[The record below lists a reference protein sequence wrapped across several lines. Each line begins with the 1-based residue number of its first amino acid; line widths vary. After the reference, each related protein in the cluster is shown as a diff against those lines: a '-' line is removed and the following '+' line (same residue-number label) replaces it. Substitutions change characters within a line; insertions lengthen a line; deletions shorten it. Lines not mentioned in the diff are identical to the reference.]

1 MTVVSYFLPA
11 SVPEALQLLETHDS
25 ELLVI
30 AGGTVAMPLINDGVS
45 LPTRVMGLRR
55 AGLDRITRTDEGVR
69 IGATATLTSVLEQD
83 VVPLL
88 RDAARRTASWSIRNM
103 GTVGGNL
110 FTPPPGGDVATALLA
125 LDAVVELTGPAGS
138 RHVPLEAFYTG
149 FMTTALA
156 PDELV
161 TAVTVPIAN
170 GRHSFIKFGR
180 KAANTPAIVTV
191 AVQAMTDGDAVTSV
205 RIAIGAAG
213 PHPLRARRAEAT
225 QTGAALAPDVIAAAG
240 EAALTDVE
248 PFTDAVASAWYR
260 QRMVPL
266 LVRRAL
272 ADIAGP
278 AGRGE

>member
-1 MTVVSYFLPA
+1 MTVASYFLPT
-11 SVPEALQLLETHDS
+11 SLPEALRLLESHGP

-30 AGGTVAMPLINDGVS
+30 AGGTVAMPLVNDGIS

-55 AGLDRITRTDEGVR
+55 AGLDSIVQTGGGLR
-69 IGATATLTSVLEQD
+69 IGATATLTSLLEQD
-83 VVPLL
+83 DVPLL

-138 RHVPLEAFYTG
+138 RHVPLEEFHTG
-149 FMTTALA
+149 FVTTALA
-156 PDELV
+156 SNELV
-161 TAVTVPIAN
+161 TAIVLPVAAGP
-170 GRHSFIKFGR
+170 HSFIKFGR

-191 AVQAMTDGDAVTSV
+191 AVHATTDGDVVTSV

-213 PHPLRARRAEAT
+213 PHPLRARLAEAT
-225 QTGAALAPDVIAAAG
+225 VTGTRLAPDVIAAAG
-240 EAALTDVE
+240 EAALRDVE

-260 QRMVPL
+260 QRMVPV

-272 ADIAGP
+272 ADVAGD